1 MEFLIFLALI
11 ILIIL
16 VVSIKNNLLVRID
29 ELAYRIDQLKNQL
42 SLFNTQ
48 IEREKTPL
56 QETKKAAEEVNIV
69 AKRWN
74 GYGYVY
80 AFIELGLGVCYLTGV
95 QPVLVNAITC
105 IVMSVSIVG
114 VFQSVLNK
122 QKIKCA
128 CLGDVFNLPMS
139 TITIIEDAL
148 MVLMSGLMLAFI

>member
-95 QPVLVNAITC
+95 QPVLVNVITC

-148 MVLMSGLMLAFI
+148 MILMSGLMLAFI

>member
-148 MVLMSGLMLAFI
+148 MILMSGLMLAFI

>member
-114 VFQSVLNK
+114 VLQSVLNK

-148 MVLMSGLMLAFI
+148 MILMSGLMLAFI